1 MLEFVDNWHMDYVG
15 QAWAEKLSR
24 IIITL
29 FGIVGLVYGYA
40 IQQFSMTV
48 YILGVGFALASLITI
63 PPWPIYRKNPLNWQ
77 PVKNRDKD
85 SHSKKS
91 KKTK

>member
-29 FGIVGLVYGYA
+29 FGVIGVLYGYA

-48 YILGVGFALASLITI
+48 YILGAGFALASLVTI
-63 PPWPIYRKNPLNWQ
+63 PPWPMYRKNPLNWQ
-77 PVKNRDKD
+77 PVKNKEN
-85 SHSKKS
+85 HSKKI
-91 KKTK
+91 KKNK